1 MSFSVYRTFRLISTS
16 PCGPSVAVTFVAF
29 TLSQTLSIFPSTAGP
44 SATFLAT
51 ISTCAMA
58 GLAAIAAANVNSL
71 RIRPIQRLIVRSF
84 PVTHPVAAP
93 HLSLDPPPPDCYCRG
108 EGCGEVECRLLY
120 PTQPPLTKGR
130 RKLRV
135 RASSPFVNNPGM
147 RAYSDDAG
155 LG

>member
-29 TLSQTLSIFPSTAGP
+29 TLSQTLSTFPSTAGP

-71 RIRPIQRLIVRSF
+71 RVRPIQRLIVRSV

-108 EGCGEVECRLLY
+108 GGRGGGERRRL
-120 PTQPPLTKGR
+120 
-130 RKLRV
+130 
-135 RASSPFVNNPGM
+135 RAARP
-147 RAYSDDAG
+147 
-155 LG
+155 

>member
-1 MSFSVYRTFRLISTS
+1 MSFSVYRTLRLISTS

-29 TLSQTLSIFPSTAGP
+29 TVSQTLSTFPSTLGP

-51 ISTCAMA
+51 ISTWAMA

-71 RIRPIQRLIVRSF
+71 RCRPIQRLIVRSV

-108 EGCGEVECRLLY
+108 ERRGEVERRLLY
-120 PTQPPLTKGR
+120 PTPPPPSKRG
-130 RKLRV
+130 KKQRV
-135 RASSPFVNNPGM
+135 RAA
-147 RAYSDDAG
+147 R
-155 LG
+155 